1 MWLQLAKGDSIKILI
16 SDIKTIESNLVE
28 QLRFVDCK
36 KASGSGPV
44 NTVLAM
50 HAWAPESGSPAQK

>member
-16 SDIKTIESNLVE
+16 SDIKTIEINLVE
-28 QLRFVDCK
+28 QLRFVECK
-36 KASGSGPV
+36 KAVGPV

-50 HAWAPESGSPAQK
+50 HAWAPVSGSPAQR

>member
-16 SDIKTIESNLVE
+16 SDIKTIEINLVE
-28 QLRFVDCK
+28 QLRFVECK
-36 KASGSGPV
+36 KAVGSGPV

-50 HAWAPESGSPAQK
+50 HAWAPVSGSPAQR